1 MLKSKVGYSKNA
13 DAYEAGVETAK
24 KASEGLNPK
33 FGLLFNS
40 VGYDQKKLM
49 EGIKSVMPDADVI
62 GCTSSAGILVPDG

>member
-24 KASEGLNPK
+24 TASEGLKPK

-40 VGYDQKKLM
+40 VGYDQKN
-49 EGIKSVMPDADVI
+49 
-62 GCTSSAGILVPDG
+62 